1 MYDAQL
7 EMSFT
12 VTGNYITPRRR
23 RLNRAQW
30 WFQRMRQIVDRAVD
44 WQPTPPPRPEQIWFP
59 GSHRPPRVGSE
70 IAPEKPHRRL
80 EEQEVC
86 A

>member
-7 EMSFT
+7 EMSFSG
-12 VTGNYITPRRR
+12 TGNYVTRRQR

-59 GSHRPPRVGSE
+59 GSYRPPALPPQ
-70 IAPEKPHRRL
+70 IAAAKPPRTM
-80 EEQEVC
+80 EEREVC

>member
-7 EMSFT
+7 EMSFGST
-12 VTGNYITPRRR
+12 HRQLTRRQR

-30 WFQRMRQIVDRAVD
+30 WFQRMRQMVDRAVE
-44 WQPTPPPRPEQIWFP
+44 WQPAPRPRPEQIWFP
-59 GSHRPPRVGSE
+59 GAHRQPLVQARRPGSVMPVREHE
-70 IAPEKPHRRL
+70 I
-80 EEQEVC
+80 C